1 MQGSSVDIGG
11 IHMDVMLCNNASES
25 NIINKTITDIKTVS
39 CVVKG
44 NLSVIDPILLLAYDG
59 TIDPD
64 INYMKIPEL
73 HRNYFI
79 TDIINLTGGRFEIRG
94 KVDVLES
101 FKDAILG
108 LTAVID
114 KQQNTS
120 FVNMFLDDG
129 SYVMENKE
137 FNTVINFPSGFNAA
151 GEYIL
156 ITAGGGGGIV

>member
-1 MQGSSVDIGG
+1 MQ
-11 IHMDVMLCNNASES
+11 VMLCNNASES
-25 NIINKTITDIKTVS
+25 NIINKIITDIKPVT

-44 NLSVIDPILLLAYDG
+44 NLSVTDPIFLLSYDG
-59 TIDPD
+59 EIDPD
-64 INYMKIPEL
+64 INYMKISGL
-73 HRNYFI
+73 HRCYYI

-101 FKDAILG
+101 YKEAILG

-114 KQQNTS
+114 KQQNRSLT
-120 FVNMFLDDG
+120 NMFIDDG

-137 FNTVINFPSGFNAA
+137 FNTVINFPSGFYAA
-151 GEYIL
+151 GVYLL

>member
-1 MQGSSVDIGG
+1 
-11 IHMDVMLCNNASES
+11 MDVMLCNNASES
-25 NIINKTITDIKTVS
+25 NIINKTIAEIKQVS

-44 NLSVIDPILLLAYDG
+44 NLSIVDPVLLLTYDG

-101 FKDAILG
+101 FKAGILG
-108 LTAVID
+108 LSAIID
-114 KQQNTS
+114 KANDGNNI
-120 FVNMFLDDG
+120 NMFLDDG
-129 SYVMENKE
+129 SFVTENRE
-137 FNTVINFPSGFNAA
+137 FQSVINFPSGFNAA

>member
-1 MQGSSVDIGG
+1 
-11 IHMDVMLCNNASES
+11 MDVMLCNNASES
-25 NIINKTITDIKTVS
+25 NIINKTIADVKAVS

-44 NLSVIDPILLLAYDG
+44 NLSVMDPILLLAYDG
-59 TIDPD
+59 TIDPA

-73 HRNYFI
+73 QRNYFI

-108 LTAVID
+108 LSAVID
-114 KQQNTS
+114 KQQS
-120 FVNMFLDDG
+120 SGDVVNMYLDDG
-129 SYVMENKE
+129 SFITENRE
-137 FNTVINFPSGFNAA
+137 FNHVINFPSGFNDT

-156 ITAGGGGGIV
+156 ITAGGGGGII